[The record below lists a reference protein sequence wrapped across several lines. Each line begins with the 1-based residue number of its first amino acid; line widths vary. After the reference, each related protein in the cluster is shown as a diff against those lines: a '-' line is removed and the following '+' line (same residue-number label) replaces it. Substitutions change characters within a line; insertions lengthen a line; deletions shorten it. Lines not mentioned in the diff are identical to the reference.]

1 MRLSLSSASTLVRH
15 LVQQVRPSEAFTILA
30 PAHPVHGIP
39 QFGQEIL
46 AIYFVGFFKRKLNN
60 MFFASHSS
68 DVKHIHISE

>member
-1 MRLSLSSASTLVRH
+1 LSLSSASTLVRH

-46 AIYFVGFFKRKLNN
+46 AICFVGF
-60 MFFASHSS
+60 
-68 DVKHIHISE
+68 